1 MLCPCCEPLHHVRE
15 MCSDFRRNRRFLG
28 NQRDVTESATYGRVA
43 EAVKMFFHAQEHIL
57 CSTWW
62 LVNDLK
68 IDLQMGRFG
77 FGLADLPPDL
87 KIGGVANRFA
97 NHFCDFLFANGRF
110 VRTNSTF
117 SVQICQYL
125 FLAIVKTI

>member
-1 MLCPCCEPLHHVRE
+1 MRE
-15 MCSDFRRNRRFLG
+15 RE
-28 NQRDVTESATYGRVA
+28 QRESVMQQ
-43 EAVKMFFHAQEHIL
+43 EEHIL

-117 SVQICQYL
+117 SVQICQYFFSDRQNDL
-125 FLAIVKTI
+125 TFANRPTNSQPQCTGIHISYSQCTGW

>member
-1 MLCPCCEPLHHVRE
+1 MILTCFFNGMGWEFVG
-15 MCSDFRRNRRFLG
+15 RF
-28 NQRDVTESATYGRVA
+28 
-43 EAVKMFFHAQEHIL
+43 AQEHIL
-57 CSTWW
+57 CSTCW

-77 FGLADLPPDL
+77 QGLADLPPDL

-117 SVQICQYL
+117 SCANRPIF
-125 FLAIVKTI
+125 FLAIVETI

>member
-1 MLCPCCEPLHHVRE
+1 MRE
-15 MCSDFRRNRRFLG
+15 RE
-28 NQRDVTESATYGRVA
+28 QRESVMQQ
-43 EAVKMFFHAQEHIL
+43 EEHIL
-57 CSTWW
+57 CSTCW

-68 IDLQMGRFG
+68 IDLQMWRFG
-77 FGLADLPPDL
+77 QGLADLPPDL

-117 SVQICQYL
+117 CVQICQYF
-125 FLAIVKTI
+125 FLAIVETI